1 MTYIGDFPQDQTIYH
16 MWSTNDSAG
25 ASVTRATD
33 GTVSVYKDDGTT
45 QVTTGITDGEDHD
58 SLTGVHLCTI
68 VTTNVWYAPAHD
80 YTVVLSAAVVD
91 GQTVNTPLFS
101 FSIEN
106 RTGSPQAGALEIT
119 YTVYKEVA
127 KTNVLEGC
135 DVWITKTNSST
146 APVVFRGVTD
156 SNGILVETSGS
167 SKPWLDAGTYY
178 FWREM
183 SGYTFSNPDTET
195 FS

>member
-1 MTYIGDFPQDQTIYH
+1 M
-16 MWSTNDSAG
+16 
-25 ASVTRATD
+25 
-33 GTVSVYKDDGTT
+33 
-45 QVTTGITDGEDHD
+45 
-58 SLTGVHLCTI
+58 
-68 VTTNVWYAPAHD
+68 
-80 YTVVLSAAVVD
+80 
-91 GQTVNTPLFS
+91 
-101 FSIEN
+101 
-106 RTGSPQAGALEIT
+106 
-119 YTVYKEVA
+119 
-127 KTNVLEGC
+127 LEGC

-183 SGYTFSNPDTET
+183 GGYTFSNPDTET